1 MSREVGSAQKLTR
14 KLRPR
19 RRIKMFYYYV
29 GAFNPAIFTTL
40 QFRGFKMESEKT
52 TAFLNLGNR
61 KLRGEKFQK
70 PLSAD
75 AKKAKAQNYFAAFFE
90 ETLL

>member
-1 MSREVGSAQKLTR
+1 
-14 KLRPR
+14 
-19 RRIKMFYYYV
+19 MFYYYV
-29 GAFNPAIFTTL
+29 GAFNPAIFATL

-75 AKKAKAQNYFAAFFE
+75 AKKAKAQNCFAAFFE
-90 ETLL
+90 ETLLYPSSIKKSDSAIL